1 MECSR
6 AGAIGKT
13 ACPAGHVNVI
23 PAAGGVIERAGPRG
37 LEILLIHRT
46 RYRNDEW
53 ALPKGKVDPGE
64 TLEETAVREVREE
77 TGCIVRVGESLGTTS
92 YDVSGRPKEV
102 TYWRMAL
109 VEQKEIEDTREV
121 SATQWLPPA
130 EALRVMSYPTERAL
144 IARVYGI
151 PEGERA

>member
-1 MECSR
+1 
-6 AGAIGKT
+6 
-13 ACPAGHVNVI
+13 VI
-23 PAAGGVIERAGPRG
+23 LAAGGVIERAGPHG
-37 LEILLIHRT
+37 VEILLIHRT

-64 TLEETAVREVREE
+64 SLEETAVREVREE
-77 TGCIVRVGESLGTTS
+77 TGCIVRVGELLGVAR

-102 TYWRMAL
+102 SYWRMAL

-121 SATQWLPPA
+121 AGLQWLSPA
-130 EALRVMSYPTERAL
+130 GALGVMTYPTEREL

-151 PEGERA
+151 HLDQTRGGRA